1 MEQLGW
7 MLVEVKHGEK
17 EMFVL
22 EAEDGRRLCCGE
34 AQMVHPHLVRG
45 HSISAAR
52 QPNNSAILA

>member
-34 AQMVHPHLVRG
+34 DQMASG
-45 HSISAAR
+45 CAAAR
-52 QPNNSAILA
+52 LSPR

>member
-22 EAEDGRRLCCGE
+22 EAEDGE
-34 AQMVHPHLVRG
+34 AQMASG
-45 HSISAAR
+45 CAAAR
-52 QPNNSAILA
+52 LSPR